1 MEMLNL
7 LKSNR
12 SRGFLLK
19 LLTWDLARQHLIH
32 KIEEGLYQEY
42 MKKDPNRFPRK
53 VQEDKFLM
61 VRTMIRGID
70 RGLKEGLI
78 SRNVW
83 PKFINSFLSIY
94 SKNKEKIESFVQEYG
109 QKPPGFLTLSPTH
122 LCNLK
127 CEGCYANSYHQT
139 KEALP
144 FSISTRIIAEQKDLW
159 SSHFTVISGGEPLIY
174 KSEGRDIFDLFADH
188 PDTFFLMYT
197 NGTLIDANTA
207 KKLAEVGNVTPAI
220 SVEGFEEE
228 TDRRRGQGVFKKIL
242 HAMENLRQEGVPF
255 GISIT
260 AMRHNA
266 ELILSEEFIDF
277 YFNKQGALY
286 GWIFQYMPIGRR
298 FTLDLQVT
306 PQQRKWMLEKTWSYI
321 HEQNLFLADFWNCG
335 AVSNGCI
342 SAGKPGGYL
351 YIDWNGNVMPCV
363 FNPYTLDN
371 IITIYNQGG
380 NLNQVLLSPLFT
392 RIREWQEKY
401 ALQGPPDKMGNI
413 LRPCVI
419 RDHYQIMRQIIDE
432 TKAKPADEP
441 AAQALQ
447 DKDYYVGLLAYD
459 KELQRELDPLWEKNY
474 LKPEKRQQAYA

>member
-1 MEMLNL
+1 
-7 LKSNR
+7 
-12 SRGFLLK
+12 
-19 LLTWDLARQHLIH
+19 
-32 KIEEGLYQEY
+32 
-42 MKKDPNRFPRK
+42 
-53 VQEDKFLM
+53 
-61 VRTMIRGID
+61 
-70 RGLKEGLI
+70 
-78 SRNVW
+78 
-83 PKFINSFLSIY
+83 
-94 SKNKEKIESFVQEYG
+94 
-109 QKPPGFLTLSPTH
+109 
-122 LCNLK
+122 
-127 CEGCYANSYHQT
+127 
-139 KEALP
+139 
-144 FSISTRIIAEQKDLW
+144 AEQKDLW